1 VSLQLPSNASA
12 LRIPSSALLFDKHG
26 LRVATLDK
34 DDKIRLKPVT
44 IARDLG
50 QVIEIGSGLVAE
62 DRVIQS
68 PPDGVQDGD
77 AAHVAEPVKATP
89 GAKKG

>member
-1 VSLQLPSNASA
+1 TA

-50 QVIEIGSGLVAE
+50 QVIEIGSGLAAD

-77 AAHVAEPVKATP
+77 VARVAAPQKTAAPAKD
-89 GAKKG
+89 AKKG

>member
-1 VSLQLPSNASA
+1 
-12 LRIPSSALLFDKHG
+12 
-26 LRVATLDK
+26 
-34 DDKIRLKPVT
+34 VT

-50 QVIEIGSGLVAE
+50 QVIEIGSGLAAD

-77 AAHVAEPVKATP
+77 PAHVAEPAP
-89 GAKKG
+89 AAAAARAKETRKG